1 MLSAAPRVDIG
12 RETLS
17 YQCSPG
23 SRIES
28 WPALFSNPLGFSAE
42 LPHSYSGRV
51 YTLAI
56 QTLNIHQRWDSSAQ
70 PITPERTKQARI
82 LSLALE

>member
-28 WPALFSNPLGFSAE
+28 WPALFS
-42 LPHSYSGRV
+42 
-51 YTLAI
+51 I
-56 QTLNIHQRWDSSAQ
+56 RWDLPPNYPLLQ
-70 PITPERTKQARI
+70 LK
-82 LSLALE
+82 SLYTSNSNLEHPPKVG